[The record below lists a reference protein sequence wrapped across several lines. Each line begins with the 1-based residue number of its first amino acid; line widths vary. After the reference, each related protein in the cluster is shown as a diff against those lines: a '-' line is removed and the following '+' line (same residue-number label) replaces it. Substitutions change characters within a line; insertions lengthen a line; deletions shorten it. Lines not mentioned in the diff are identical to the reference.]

1 MAKLRPCIAE
11 FIGTFALIFVGIG
24 AIRTAGH
31 DVLAV
36 ALAHGLTIA
45 AFVSAT
51 MHISGGQLNPAVTF
65 GLVCGGH
72 MTLADAVRYWISQL
86 LGATAAALICLGIFG
101 RDVVVSGTPQLGTG
115 ISPGGG
121 ILVEAILTFFLVF
134 VVHGTGIDERGR
146 RVAGLAIGSTCDP
159 RHSVRRPA
167 HRRGDES
174 RACLRPS
181 DRGQLLERR
190 TTYIGSGRSSV
201 AQRLALS
208 IASSSRRTR
217 RSATQQ
223 RGRSCAGRCL
233 ARGSRPRLREVLR
246 RLRGSG
252 YTRSVGGFTK
262 SQC

>member
-72 MTLADAVRYWISQL
+72 MTVADAIRYWIAQL
-86 LGATAAALICLGIFG
+86 LGGISAALICLGLFS
-101 RDVVVSGTPQLGTG
+101 RDVVVTGTPQLGTG
-115 ISPGGG
+115 ISPAGG

-146 RVAGLAIGSTCDP
+146 RVAGLAIGSTVTLDILFGGP
-159 RHSVRRPA
+159 LTGAAMNPA
-167 HRRGDES
+167 RVFGPAVAANFWKAHYVYWIGPLIGG
-174 RACLRPS
+174 AAAGFVYNLFI
-181 DRGQLLERR
+181 ERNPAAR
-190 TTYIGSGRSSV
+190 D
-201 AQRLALS
+201 
-208 IASSSRRTR
+208 
-217 RSATQQ
+217 TQ
-223 RGRSCAGRCL
+223 A
-233 ARGSRPRLREVLR
+233 AADM
-246 RLRGSG
+246 
-252 YTRSVGGFTK
+252 
-262 SQC
+262 